1 MVKNSVNPD
10 SYQCDWCFQIFL
22 HQVSYGKFCILQCNI
37 THSNIFIFS
46 QRTDK
51 KDIYRNITAPYSIF
65 LRLFESQMRIYKH
78 WVALRSALLSIFMN
92 ASPPLC
98 SHIECSVPPAFIDK
112 LTPCQYSDAWVCQS
126 SQQPCVRESLLMANH
141 CIVLQHLT
149 TNDNNVFKV
158 SKVTILCNW
167 PMHIF
172 CNLYFAHNFS

>member
-1 MVKNSVNPD
+1 MVNNSVNPD

-51 KDIYRNITAPYSIF
+51 IDIYRNITAPYCIF
-65 LRLFESQMRIYKH
+65 ATLFESQMR
-78 WVALRSALLSIFMN
+78 WVAIRSALLSIFMN

-126 SQQPCVRESLLMANH
+126 SPNNLERESLLLANH
-141 CIVLQHLT
+141 CICT
-149 TNDNNVFKV
+149 
-158 SKVTILCNW
+158 
-167 PMHIF
+167 
-172 CNLYFAHNFS
+172 